1 VVEVQLG
8 EIIVSLCAVIAVI
21 PMAQLEVLYRLAEA
35 LLAFFLVFAVQMHS
49 RKSQVMVRQ

>member
-1 VVEVQLG
+1 LG

-21 PMAQLEVLYRLAEA
+21 PMAQLEVLNCLAEA